1 MLAVRAAETGAR
13 VASARRRV
21 GQLRLPW
28 IALFILSVL
37 VVCAAFA
44 PLLSPHDPTDIDAR
58 NGRLPPWT
66 TSQFPLG
73 TDVLGQD
80 MLSRLIH
87 GARTSVT
94 VSLVA
99 LGLGAIVGTF
109 LGVMSGYRGGWLDV
123 AIMRIVDAFLGF
135 PTILLALVIVVTLGR
150 GLENIVIAV
159 ALTVW
164 ARFARMV
171 RGEVLAVKGQDFV
184 DLARVA
190 GVNGR
195 VIMWRH
201 IFPNVVNTLMIVTG
215 LLIGEV
221 ILLEA
226 SLSFLGLGLEP
237 GTPSWGL
244 MVAEGRHAIVDLW
257 WLSLFPGLA
266 ITVVV
271 MAFNFFA
278 DWLRDTLDP
287 RLRRV

>member
-237 GTPSWGL
+237 GTPSG
-244 MVAEGRHAIVDLW
+244 V
-257 WLSLFPGLA
+257 
-266 ITVVV
+266 
-271 MAFNFFA
+271 
-278 DWLRDTLDP
+278 
-287 RLRRV
+287 

>member
-44 PLLSPHDPTDIDAR
+44 PLLSPHDPTDIDAI

-66 TSQFPLG
+66 NSRFPLG

>member
-1 MLAVRAAETGAR
+1 MVAVRAAGTVSRLE
-13 VASARRRV
+13 SARRRV

-28 IALFILSVL
+28 IALFVL
-37 VVCAAFA
+37 GVLIVCAAFA
-44 PLLSPHDPTDIDAR
+44 PLLSPHDPTDIDAI

-99 LGLGAIVGTF
+99 LGLGAVVGTF

-123 AIMRIVDAFLGF
+123 AIMRVVDAFLGF

>member
-1 MLAVRAAETGAR
+1 MVAVRATETVAR
-13 VASARRRV
+13 VASARRRIA
-21 GQLRLPW
+21 QLRLPW
-28 IALFILSVL
+28 IPVLVLGALF
-37 VVCAAFA
+37 VCAAFA
-44 PLLSPHDPTDIDAR
+44 PFLSPHDPTDIDAR

-66 TSQFPLG
+66 SLRFPLG

-99 LGLGAIVGTF
+99 LGLGAVVGTV
-109 LGVMSGYRGGWLDV
+109 LGVISGFRGGWLDV
-123 AIMRIVDAFLGF
+123 VIMRIVDAFLGF

-171 RGEVLAVKGQDFV
+171 RGEVLVVKGQDFV
-184 DLARVA
+184 DIARVT

-215 LLIGEV
+215 LLVGEV

-244 MVAEGRHAIVDLW
+244 MVSEGQDAIFDLW